1 MPSKP
6 NKTKKSSHRGKLG
19 SVRVIAGKYK
29 NRKLDVLNADGLRP
43 STDRIRE
50 TLFNWLMRDTLDASV
65 LDMFAGSGV
74 LGVEAM
80 SRGARDATFI
90 EKNKS
95 AFNILENNVTQL
107 GVENVRLLH
116 GDAISVSAS
125 LKTPF
130 SLVFIDPPFAQHL
143 LLSAVNALVSKE
155 LLCEDAAIYIEHESS
170 LTPELP
176 TSLVLQKQIKTSN
189 LVASLFRFI
198 P

>member
-6 NKTKKSSHRGKLG
+6 NKTKNSSNRGKLG
-19 SVRVIAGKYK
+19 SIRVISGKYRG
-29 NRKLDVLNADGLRP
+29 RKLDVLNADGLRP

-80 SRGARDATFI
+80 SRGASNVTFI

-95 AFNILENNVTQL
+95 AFNTLKNNVTAL
-107 GVENVRLLH
+107 GVENTRLLH
-116 GDAISVSAS
+116 GDAVTVAAS
-125 LKTPF
+125 LTTPF
-130 SLVFIDPPFAQHL
+130 SLVFIDPPFNHNL
-143 LLSAVNALVSKE
+143 GSSAVDTLIANN
-155 LLCEDAAIYIEHESS
+155 LLCEGAAIYIEHEPALSTEFPAS
-170 LTPELP
+170 FE
-176 TSLVLQKQIKTSN
+176 LQKQIKTSN
-189 LVASLFRFI
+189 LVANLFRFT